1 MISDIILASKSPRRY
16 ELLSMLGY
24 NVKTIVS
31 DVNEAEITADT
42 PELLASRLAHEKAIA
57 VANEI
62 GKTDL
67 PIVAADTLV
76 EINGDILGKPKGE
89 ADARR
94 MLNMLSGKAHSVHT
108 GISVILNGKEINL
121 TDSARVY
128 FREIDKEEL
137 DDYIRSGDPFDKA
150 GAYGIQGKAGAFVER
165 IEGDFFSIMGLPIC
179 AVTKALKEL
188 KKDDNI

>member
-1 MISDIILASKSPRRY
+1 MISDIILASKSPRRF

-31 DVNEAEITADT
+31 DVDEEKITADT
-42 PELLASRLAHEKAIA
+42 PEQLASRLAHEKALA

-76 EINGDILGKPKGE
+76 EINGVILGKPKDE
-89 ADARR
+89 ADAKK

-108 GISVILNGKEINL
+108 GISVMFNGNEINL

-128 FREIDKEEL
+128 FREINEEEL
-137 DDYIRSGDPFDKA
+137 DAYVRSGDPFDKA
-150 GAYGIQGKAGAFVER
+150 GAYGIQGKAGAFVEK
-165 IEGDFFSIMGLPIC
+165 IEGDFYSIMGLPIC

-188 KKDDNI
+188 KKDSNI

>member
-1 MISDIILASKSPRRY
+1 MIKDVILASKSPRRY

-31 DVNEAEITADT
+31 EVNEDAITAET
-42 PELLASRLAHEKAIA
+42 PALLASKLAHAKALA
-57 VANEI
+57 VANEV
-62 GKTDL
+62 GQTDL

-76 EINGDILGKPKGE
+76 EIGGEILGKPKNE

-94 MLNMLSGKAHSVHT
+94 MLTMLSGNAHSVHT

-121 TDSARVY
+121 TDSAKVF
-128 FREIDKEEL
+128 FREIDVDEI
-137 DDYIRSGDPFDKA
+137 DAYIASKDPFDKA

-188 KKDDNI
+188 NKG

>member
-1 MISDIILASKSPRRY
+1 MVSDIILASKSPRRY

-31 DVNEAEITADT
+31 YVNEDEITADT
-42 PELLASRLAHEKAIA
+42 PELLASRLAHEKALA
-57 VANEI
+57 VEGGI
-62 GKTDL
+62 RQTDL

-76 EINGDILGKPKGE
+76 EINGEILGKPKDE

-121 TDSARVY
+121 TDSARVF
-128 FREIDKEEL
+128 FRDIDEEEL

>member
-1 MISDIILASKSPRRY
+1 MIKSIILASKSPRRH

-24 NVKTIVS
+24 QIKTIVS
-31 DVNEAEITADT
+31 DVDEDGVTADT
-42 PELLASRLAHEKAIA
+42 PPLLASKLAHTKALA

-62 GKTDL
+62 EKTDL
-67 PIVAADTLV
+67 PIIAADTLV
-76 EINGDILGKPKGE
+76 EVNGEILGKPKDE

-94 MLNMLSGKAHSVHT
+94 MLMLLSGSAHYVHT
-108 GISVILNGKEINL
+108 GISVIYNGKEINL
-121 TDSARVY
+121 TDTAKVY
-128 FREIDKEEL
+128 FRDIDADEL
-137 DDYIRSGDPFDKA
+137 DDYIASREPFDKA

-188 KKDDNI
+188 TKD

>member
-1 MISDIILASKSPRRY
+1 MVSDIILASKSPRRY

-31 DVNEAEITADT
+31 YVNEDEITADT
-42 PELLASRLAHEKAIA
+42 PELLASRLAHEKALA
-57 VANEI
+57 VAGGI
-62 GKTDL
+62 RQTDL

-76 EINGDILGKPKGE
+76 EINGEILGKPKDE

-121 TDSARVY
+121 TDSARVF
-128 FREIDKEEL
+128 FRDIDEEEL

>member
-1 MISDIILASKSPRRY
+1 MINDIILASKSPRRY
-16 ELLSMLGY
+16 ELLTMLGY

-31 DVNEAEITADT
+31 DVDEDAISAENPA
-42 PELLASRLAHEKAIA
+42 LLASKLAHAKANA
-57 VANEI
+57 VWREI
-62 GKTDL
+62 GMTSL

-76 EINGDILGKPKGE
+76 EINGEILGKPKNE
-89 ADARR
+89 DDARR
-94 MLNMLSGKAHSVHT
+94 MLKLLSGKSHYVHT

-121 TDSARVY
+121 TDSAKVF
-128 FREIDKEEL
+128 FRDIDANEL
-137 DDYIRSGDPFDKA
+137 DAYIASNEPFDKA

-188 KKDDNI
+188 TKDCDI